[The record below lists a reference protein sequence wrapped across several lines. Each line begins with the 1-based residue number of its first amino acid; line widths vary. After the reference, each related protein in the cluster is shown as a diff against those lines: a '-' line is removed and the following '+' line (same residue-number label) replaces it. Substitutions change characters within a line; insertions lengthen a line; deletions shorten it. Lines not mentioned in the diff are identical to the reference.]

1 MESALVY
8 PIIDLQIFFLPAL
21 LPIITY
27 GDMYLTVITIFFY
40 YKSKTNLKHVVPLV
54 SVWNKGSTYLYFQ

>member
-8 PIIDLQIFFLPAL
+8 LIIDLQIFFLPAL

-40 YKSKTNLKHVVPLV
+40 YINLFITCSALSNLYGIRVVHIYIFN
-54 SVWNKGSTYLYFQ
+54 S